1 MVVTSKK
8 SKKTKSKK
16 SLNPFMVALSKARAA
31 NADSFVYN
39 GKTYYKKMAK
49 TGIPLYSSTKSA
61 GGYYKKG
68 GMGCS
73 SHIHKK
79 SKKSRMSKKS
89 KKSRS
94 KKGGMCGCEKT
105 NKKKRKKGKKN
116 KSKSKRKK

>member
-1 MVVTSKK
+1 MVGTSKK
-8 SKKTKSKK
+8 SKSKKSKSKSKK
-16 SLNPFMVALSKARAA
+16 PLNAFMVALSKARSA

-39 GKTYYKKMAK
+39 GKTYYKKLAK
-49 TGIPLYSSTKSA
+49 TGIPLYSSTKT
-61 GGYYKKG
+61 GGGYKKG

-73 SHIHKK
+73 SG

-105 NKKKRKKGKKN
+105 SKKKRS
-116 KSKSKRKK
+116 KSKSKGKRKK